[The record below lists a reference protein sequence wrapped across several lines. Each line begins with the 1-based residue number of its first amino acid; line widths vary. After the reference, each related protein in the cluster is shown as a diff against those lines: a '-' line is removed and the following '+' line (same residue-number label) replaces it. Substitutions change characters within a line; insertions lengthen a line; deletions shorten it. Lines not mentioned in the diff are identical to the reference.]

1 MNQTSKPNQTNEP
14 NPSNDAWKQALEA
27 FLNAFRESET
37 VVRYQNAKELY
48 IADGK
53 LISLVNQYNVQGQLL
68 RDEGAKETRDDE
80 LIAQITEKLKG
91 LYDEIQ
97 GNPRMQALQQAE
109 NDVSLM
115 IDDIN
120 RGIQSIV
127 QPEADGGC
135 SGNCSSC
142 SACH

>member
-1 MNQTSKPNQTNEP
+1 MNQTSKPNQTH
-14 NPSNDAWKQALEA
+14 DAWKKALEE
-27 FLNAFRESET
+27 FLNAFRENET

-80 LIAQITEKLKG
+80 LISQITEKLKG

-97 GNPRMQALQQAE
+97 ENPRMQALQQAE

-120 RGIQSIV
+120 RGIMSVV

>member
-1 MNQTSKPNQTNEP
+1 MNQTSKPNQTN
-14 NPSNDAWKQALEA
+14 DAWKQALEV

-97 GNPRMQALQQAE
+97 ENPRMQALQQAE
-109 NDVSLM
+109 NDLSLM

-120 RGIQSIV
+120 RGIQAIV